1 MSQIPEFRNIDN
13 DNNGVDRASANHI
26 DDRRFRADSSNDS
39 AEHNPGLL
47 PSMQTPDASVN
58 IAHAHDLLLTV
69 RKMLQETVVGQ
80 RRVIDDLLVAT
91 TAGGHVLV
99 EGVPGLGKTLLVR
112 SLAKCIAG
120 SFSRVQFTPDLM
132 PSDIVGHAMFDAETQ
147 QFSIRRGP
155 VFANFIVADEINRA
169 PAKTQAALLEA
180 MQEQQVSIEGE
191 TMVLPSP
198 FMVLATQNPI
208 EQEGTYPLPQAQLD
222 RFLTKLMIDYPDEQ
236 DELDMLR
243 LTTEGS
249 IGDKLDISRIDTVMQ
264 ATDLL
269 ALQRSA
275 ASIHVDNA
283 VAAYIVELV
292 RSTRAWNGIDVGAG
306 PRASI
311 AMLRAGRA
319 QALLNGHD
327 FITPDD
333 VKSIAPA
340 VLRHRIS
347 LSADLEIEGYRT
359 DDIIGDLLEQ
369 IAAPRQ

>member
-249 IGDKLDISRIDTVMQ
+249 IGDKLDISRIDKVMQ

-359 DDIIGDLLEQ
+359 DDVIGDLLEQ

>member
-1 MSQIPEFRNIDN
+1 MSQLPEFRNIDN
-13 DNNGVDRASANHI
+13 DNNGADRASANHV
-26 DDRRFRADSSNDS
+26 DDRRFRAESSNDS

-249 IGDKLDISRIDTVMQ
+249 IGDKLDISRIDKVMQ

-359 DDIIGDLLEQ
+359 DDVIGDLLEQ

>member
-1 MSQIPEFRNIDN
+1 MSQLPEFRNIDN
-13 DNNGVDRASANHI
+13 DNNGADRASANHV
-26 DDRRFRADSSNDS
+26 DDRRFRAESSNDS

-191 TMVLPSP
+191 TMILPSP

-249 IGDKLDISRIDTVMQ
+249 IGDKLDISRIDKVMQ

-359 DDIIGDLLEQ
+359 DDVIGDLLEQ

>member
-1 MSQIPEFRNIDN
+1 MSQLPEFRNIDN
-13 DNNGVDRASANHI
+13 DNNGADRASANHV
-26 DDRRFRADSSNDS
+26 DDRRFRAESSNDS

-147 QFSIRRGP
+147 KFSIRRGP

-191 TMVLPSP
+191 TMILPSP

-208 EQEGTYPLPQAQLD
+208 EQDGTYPLPQAQLD

-249 IGDKLDISRIDTVMQ
+249 IGDKLDISRIDKVMQ

-359 DDIIGDLLEQ
+359 DDVIGDLLEQ

>member
-1 MSQIPEFRNIDN
+1 MSQLPEFRNIDN
-13 DNNGVDRASANHI
+13 DNNGADRASANHV
-26 DDRRFRADSSNDS
+26 DDRRFRAESSNDS

-191 TMVLPSP
+191 TMILPSP
-198 FMVLATQNPI
+198 FMVMATQNPI

-249 IGDKLDISRIDTVMQ
+249 IGDKLDISRIDKVMQ

-359 DDIIGDLLEQ
+359 DDVIGDLLEQ

>member
-13 DNNGVDRASANHI
+13 DNNGADRASANHV
-26 DDRRFRADSSNDS
+26 DDRRFRAESSNDS

-191 TMVLPSP
+191 TMILPSP

-249 IGDKLDISRIDTVMQ
+249 IGDKLDISRIDKVMQ

-359 DDIIGDLLEQ
+359 DDVIGDLLEQ